1 MNLYLTAQGTALGT
15 FMEMKRPDGSDHQ
28 LWALDPEG
36 RLFNKASGLVIEWT
50 GKVGINNLGVS
61 LVSAVPITKRKQW
74 KYTTDVICKS
84 DDPNAPVPKLV
95 NNHGSCPCLQGGIV
109 YNQWHISHKL
119 AGYTFE

>member
-1 MNLYLTAQGTALGT
+1 MNLYLTAEGTLVGT
-15 FMEMKRPDGSDHQ
+15 NMDMKRPDGSDNQ
-28 LWALDPEG
+28 LWALDSEG

-50 GKVGINNLGVS
+50 GDVGINNLGVS
-61 LVSAVPITKRKQW
+61 LVPAVPITKRKQW
-74 KYTTDVICKS
+74 KYTTDVKS
-84 DDPNAPVPKLV
+84 KGDDPNAPVPKLV